1 MQASM
6 NHSRLAAL
14 IQAHDNPHSPF
25 YRTWYKQIAYV
36 LPSEDSD
43 QAWAQVPLLTKERL
57 IATPFKERL
66 FLPLEH
72 VTSVRVTSGTS
83 GKGILLFPR
92 TGHVQRPWLRERAQR
107 IMSHYYPYSGMD
119 KSVRQHG
126 VQHLGFDLKHPEASA
141 ALAQQYRPDCLT
153 GPATALIAF
162 APYLGKYY
170 DVRHIHYLHFFG
182 SRTSPS
188 QFEELHTR
196 YPQARISWDYAST
209 EGNGISALPCDTL
222 EQEERNGIHPQ
233 PTHYME
239 IIDIDSL
246 LPITDPYIPGEL
258 VLTTLFEHNPLPI
271 MRYRTGD
278 MAQWV
283 PHHCS
288 CPPTVPTIEL
298 LGRTLFDRVFLKRGL
313 LLGGELE
320 RTLHVFAPHIYD
332 DFELHV
338 HSTREGDSLV
348 LYVREKDALNLHD
361 IETHLAKTFQVSETH
376 TLQDLL
382 EEGLIASVACVS
394 MPSEKVLGRRVTR
407 IVDHRH

>member
-1 MQASM
+1 M

-14 IQAHDNPHSPF
+14 LQAYQDSHSSF
-25 YRTWYKQIAYV
+25 YRTWYKQISYT
-36 LPSEDSD
+36 PPTEDID
-43 QAWAQVPLLTKERL
+43 NLWEQVPLLTKERL
-57 IATPFKERL
+57 IATPFNERL
-66 FLPLEH
+66 FLPFNQ

-92 TGHVQRPWLRERAQR
+92 TGHVQRPWLRERTQR

-126 VQHLGFDLKHPEASA
+126 IQHLGFDLKNPEASA
-141 ALAQQYRPDCLT
+141 ALAKQYEPDCLT

-162 APYLGKYY
+162 APHLTRFY
-170 DVRHIHYLHFFG
+170 DTRRIRYLHFFG
-182 SRTSPS
+182 SRTSSS
-188 QFEELHTR
+188 QFDELR
-196 YPQARISWDYAST
+196 AQYPHARISWDYAST

-222 EQEERNGIHPQ
+222 EREQRNGVHPQ
-233 PTHYME
+233 PTHHME
-239 IIDIDSL
+239 LIDIDTL
-246 LPITDPYIPGEL
+246 LPITAPYTPGEL

-271 MRYRTGD
+271 IRYRTGD

-288 CPPTVPTIEL
+288 CPKETLTLEL

-320 RTLHVFAPHIYD
+320 RVLRVFTPTIHD

-338 HSTREGDSLV
+338 HPTSQGDSLT
-348 LYVREKDALNLHD
+348 LYVREKTALNMRD
-361 IETHLAKTFQVSETH
+361 IETHLANNFHVSETH
-376 TLQDLL
+376 TIRHLL
-382 EEGLIASVACVS
+382 EEGLIASLACVS